1 MGSKY
6 TESQK
11 RASMKYLAE
20 KTDEV
25 RIRVPKGKKAEYQR
39 QAQKYGL
46 SLTAYITKLVED
58 DIANTDK

>member
-11 RASMKYLAE
+11 KASMKYLAE

-25 RIRVPKGKKAEYQR
+25 RIRVPKGKKAEYQK

-46 SLTAYITKLVED
+46 SLTAYITKLVEN
-58 DIANTDK
+58 DIAKSDM